1 MKIKYIKIL
10 ILLIC
15 FYLLNIFGIIK
26 NIKFH
31 FLERL
36 SLRFLLDSS
45 NYNYDKSGRT
55 DKNDLESIEN
65 CEKSDY
71 NYFFEYIT
79 GHDVTFDKKI
89 DTDRAVSNYK

>member
-26 NIKFH
+26 NINFH
-31 FLERL
+31 FLERINF
-36 SLRFLLDSS
+36 RYLLDS
-45 NYNYDKSGRT
+45 NNNYDKTERT
-55 DKNDLESIEN
+55 YKNGLESIEN